1 MEIYKILTGYAPLI
15 MENFRENV
23 YNIKNFQLE
32 LSKNINTLRYH
43 LELYIK
49 STFSLGK
56 STYKHKTCSFID

>member
-1 MEIYKILTGYAPLI
+1 MMEIYKILTGYAQLI

-43 LELYIK
+43 LELIY
-49 STFSLGK
+49 
-56 STYKHKTCSFID
+56 